1 MAVTITAAMVGELK
15 NKTGAGL
22 MDCKRALVETNGDQ
36 DAAIVILR
44 EKGLAAAAKKA
55 DRIAADGVVDIMK
68 EGDSVAMV
76 EVNSETDFVAKN
88 DKFVEFVRGVLRTIL
103 ANRPANMDELNA
115 CKFDGTDFTVAD
127 TVKEQISIIKE
138 KIDIRRFVIV
148 DGLTSTYIHGKGN
161 TGVIVKFEA
170 DDAAKNNPGF
180 AEFAKNIALQVGA
193 YPTPYLDKASV
204 PASVIAEEQKIVEEQ
219 IKNDPK
225 NANNPANVIE
235 KMAIGKLGKFY
246 EQNCLLEMGYVKDDA
261 MSVGKYVETT
271 AKQFGGKIAVVGFER
286 YEKGEGITKR
296 EDNLDEEVAKMLAKK

>member
-68 EGDSVAMV
+68 DGDSVAMV

-103 ANRPANMDELNA
+103 ANRPANMAELNA

-225 NANNPANVIE
+225 NANKPANVIE

>member
-1 MAVTITAAMVGELK
+1 MAAITAKDVAALRAKTGIGMMECKKALVEADGDMEEAIKVLRKRGELK
-15 NKTGAGL
+15 A
-22 MDCKRALVETNGDQ
+22 
-36 DAAIVILR
+36 DAKSAT
-44 EKGLAAAAKKA
+44 
-55 DRIAADGVVDIMK
+55 RIAADGIVDIMK

-103 ANRPANMDELNA
+103 ANRPANMAELNA

-225 NANNPANVIE
+225 NANKPANVIE

>member
-1 MAVTITAAMVGELK
+1 MAVTISAAMVGELR

-36 DAAIVILR
+36 DAAIVLLR

-68 EGDSVAMV
+68 NGDEVAMV

-88 DKFVEFVRGVLRTIL
+88 EKFVEFVHGVLRTIL
-103 ANRPANMDELNA
+103 ANRPADMEALNA
-115 CKFDGTDFTVAD
+115 CKFDGTDFTVED

-138 KIDIRRFVIV
+138 KISIRRFVIV

-193 YPTPYLDKASV
+193 YPTPYLNKESV
-204 PASVIAEEQKIVEEQ
+204 PASVLAEEQKIVEEQ

-225 NANNPANVIE
+225 TANKPDVVIH
-235 KMAIGKLGKFY
+235 KMIDGRMRKFY
-246 EQNCLLEMGYVKDDA
+246 EENTLLN
-261 MSVGKYVETT
+261 
-271 AKQFGGKIAVVGFER
+271 QAVVG
-286 YEKGEGITKR
+286 EKESIR
-296 EDNLDEEVAKMLAKK
+296 EYLAKADKEAKVIAYKRFALEA

>member
-55 DRIAADGVVDIMK
+55 DRIAADGVVDIVK

-103 ANRPANMDELNA
+103 ANRPANMAELNA

-225 NANNPANVIE
+225 NANKPANVIE

>member
-88 DKFVEFVRGVLRTIL
+88 DKFVEFVHGVLRTIR

-115 CKFDGTDFTVAD
+115 CKFDGTEYTVAD

-225 NANNPANVIE
+225 NANKPANVIE

-246 EQNCLLEMGYVKDDA
+246 EQNCLLEMGYVKDDS

-271 AKQFGGKIAVVGFER
+271 AKQFGGKISVVAFER
-286 YEKGEGITKR
+286 YEKGEGIAKR

>member
-103 ANRPANMDELNA
+103 ANRPANMAELNA

-127 TVKEQISIIKE
+127 TVKEQISIITE

-225 NANNPANVIE
+225 NANKPANVIE

>member
-55 DRIAADGVVDIMK
+55 DRIAAEGVVDIMK
-68 EGDSVAMV
+68 EGESVAMV

-103 ANRPANMDELNA
+103 SNRPANMAELNA

-193 YPTPYLDKASV
+193 YPTPYLDKESV

-225 NANNPANVIE
+225 NANKPANVIE